1 MSFKSEASKV
11 KANIAAGNYKEKTD
25 VFAGFFDELTYGIK
39 KQDEAKRQE
48 DLEKRREKRITD
60 REILKEQKKADALEK
75 EQNRLAN
82 FYFKSNPNV
91 QPTTANRSKLVG
103 VIKSGNYDNLADLE
117 SYMSSRTTYVP
128 GVSPAQDVAP
138 GEVPFDMLDKV
149 GENVQTQA
157 IIDNEKSD
165 GSIEFT
171 GKKPADISEF
181 FSGIKTDKDLNAKIS
196 QINAMPNG
204 ALKDRYLK
212 ELNTI
217 KAEGRFE
224 DKSKDDPFRN
234 TDGSFK
240 TSAEIQII
248 GRNSKDPEIKKRAL
262 ALTSTSVDPT
272 TMSRD
277 VLVSKIALMKS
288 EQATEEALRPF
299 TIALEA
305 KNALKDADGA
315 TTTDYTTMSAVN
327 LNSVIKDMEREN
339 SLNPLAPPHSTEEIS
354 RLKSILEGKEDYTE
368 EDADPLP
375 YMVNTITSGNI
386 ADFTANVEADL
397 GKLNTI
403 ADEDLNEQQ
412 LLQKITLLKRQE
424 IIKKTSESFK
434 KKTENNDLKLT
445 DQIGFVTVKSLDDD
459 GNEIPDSNV
468 ELYLTMTEDGRFY
481 DTETGKYYKP
491 NEIVSVSP
499 SQQEIKD
506 SVSAA
511 NQLNKTFTQPLLDL
525 RTSSTTVIET
535 ALALDKFVQE
545 NPQILTTIGG
555 AGSELV
561 IKIGK
566 EIESLVDLLSG
577 QDLSTREFE
586 TRYNEELQNIANR
599 AVGEFEAG
607 TPVADNAAAFS
618 QWTALNY
625 RHAFAF
631 AKLAL
636 DSSGQALSNYDFKN
650 ALTINNVGSTYETYT
665 GNLRTQTGL
674 VVSTANKKYDE
685 KLTNNPQHLLAM
697 KLRPYKEV
705 FENTNLD
712 VGIEEYL
719 VQKNPTASLWL
730 NTEAQARNIV
740 NSANAAAE
748 ETGEGLNSFF
758 NNQKS
763 MSQSQAV
770 YNDILSFTDATKR
783 ENFFKSFYELRAKR
797 IFGTNYTQE
806 ELSQIKTMFEAKF
819 GGAN

>member
-48 DLEKRREKRITD
+48 ELEKKREQRIND
-60 REILKEQKKADALEK
+60 REILKEQKKADAIEK
-75 EQNRLAN
+75 EYNRLAN

-91 QPTTANRSKLVG
+91 QPTSANRSKIVG

-117 SYMSSRTTYVP
+117 SYMSSRTTYIP

-138 GEVPFDMLDKV
+138 GEVPFDMLDTV
-149 GENVQTQA
+149 GENAQTQD
-157 IIDNEKSD
+157 IINNKPSD

-181 FSGIKTDKDLNAKIS
+181 FKGIKNEQDLNAKIS

-204 ALKDRYLK
+204 ALKDRYLA
-212 ELNTI
+212 ELSNI
-217 KAEGRFE
+217 KDEGRFE
-224 DKSKDDPFRN
+224 DKSEDDIFRN

-248 GRNSKDPEIKKRAL
+248 GRNSKDPEIKNRAL
-262 ALTSTSVDPT
+262 ALTSTSIDPAS
-272 TMSRD
+272 MSRD
-277 VLVSKIALMKS
+277 DLVSKIALMKS

-305 KNALKDADGA
+305 KNALRTSDGA
-315 TTTDYTTMSAVN
+315 TETNYTTMSAVN

-339 SLNPLAPPHSTEEIS
+339 SLNALEPPHSTVEID
-354 RLKSILEGKEDYTE
+354 RLKSILESKEDYPE
-368 EDADPLP
+368 VDADPLP

-397 GKLNTI
+397 SKLNAI

-412 LLQKITLLKRQE
+412 LLQKITLLNRQA
-424 IIKKTSESFK
+424 IINKTSESFK
-434 KKTENNDLKLT
+434 KKTENKDLNLT
-445 DQIGFVTVKSLDDD
+445 DQIGFVTVKSVDKD

-468 ELYLTMTEDGRFY
+468 ELYLTMTKDGLYY
-481 DTETGKYYKP
+481 DPETGKSYSTD
-491 NEIVSVSP
+491 EIVSVSP
-499 SQQEIKD
+499 TQEEIKD
-506 SVSAA
+506 SVNAA

-535 ALALDKFVQE
+535 ALALDKFVQD

-561 IKIGK
+561 IKIGE
-566 EIESLVDLLSG
+566 EIKSLVDLLSS

-586 TRYNEELQNIANR
+586 TRYNEELENIANK
-599 AVGEFEAG
+599 AVGEFESG

-650 ALTINNVGSTYETYT
+650 ALTINNVGSTYQTYT
-665 GNLRTQTGL
+665 KNIRTQTGL
-674 VVSTANKKYDE
+674 VVSTANKKYNE
-685 KLTNNPQHLLAM
+685 KLKNNPQHLLAM
-697 KLRPYKEV
+697 KYRPYKEV
-705 FENTNLD
+705 FEETNLD
-712 VGIEEYL
+712 LGIDEYL
-719 VQKNPTASLWL
+719 LQNNPVASSWLASEPVSSIGGGSASSSVAEQGSGINTYMNDPELMSLSQGTYEGIMEITNPEQKNRYFKKYYE
-730 NTEAQARNIV
+730 NR
-740 NSANAAAE
+740 AAA
-748 ETGEGLNSFF
+748 
-758 NNQKS
+758 
-763 MSQSQAV
+763 
-770 YNDILSFTDATKR
+770 
-783 ENFFKSFYELRAKR
+783 
-797 IFGTNYTQE
+797 IFGTNYTPEQ
-806 ELSQIKTMFEAKF
+806 LSQIKTIFDAKF

>member
-48 DLEKRREKRITD
+48 DLEKKRESRINA
-60 REILKEQKKADALEK
+60 REILKEQKKADEIEK

-103 VIKSGNYDNLADLE
+103 VIKSGNYNNLADLE
-117 SYMSSRTTYVP
+117 SYMSSRTTYIP

-138 GEVPFDMLDKV
+138 GEVPFDMLDTV
-149 GENVQTQA
+149 GENAQTQD
-157 IIDNEKSD
+157 IINNKPSD

-181 FSGIKTDKDLNAKIS
+181 FKGIKTEQDLNAKIS

-204 ALKDRYLK
+204 ALKDQYLA
-212 ELNTI
+212 ELSNI
-217 KAEGRFE
+217 KNEGRFE
-224 DKSKDDPFRN
+224 DKSGDDIFRN
-234 TDGSFK
+234 SDGSFK

-248 GRNSKDPEIKKRAL
+248 GRDSKDPEIKKRAL
-262 ALTSTSVDPT
+262 ALTSTSIDPAL
-272 TMSRD
+272 MSRD
-277 VLVSKIALMKS
+277 DLVSKIALMKS
-288 EQATEEALRPF
+288 EQASEEALRPF

-305 KNALKDADGA
+305 KNALSDSDGA
-315 TTTDYTTMSAVN
+315 TETNYTTMSAVN

-339 SLNPLAPPHSTEEIS
+339 SLNALEPPHSTAEID

-368 EDADPLP
+368 VDADPLP
-375 YMVNTITSGNI
+375 YMVNTITTGNI
-386 ADFTANVEADL
+386 ADFTANVETEL
-397 GKLNTI
+397 GKLNAI
-403 ADEDLNEQQ
+403 ADEDLNEEQ
-412 LLQKITLLKRQE
+412 LLQKITLLNRQA
-424 IIKKTSESFK
+424 IINKTSESFK
-434 KKTENNDLKLT
+434 KKTENNDLNLT

-468 ELYLTMTEDGRFY
+468 ELYLTMTDDGRFY
-481 DTETGKYYKP
+481 DTETGKYYSTD
-491 NEIVSVSP
+491 EIVSQSP
-499 SQQEIKD
+499 TQEEFKNSI
-506 SVSAA
+506 SAA

-535 ALALDKFVQE
+535 ALALDKFVQD

-561 IKIGK
+561 IKIGQ
-566 EIESLVDLLSG
+566 EIDALVDLLSG
-577 QDLSTREFE
+577 QDLSTSEFE
-586 TRYNEELQNIANR
+586 TRYNERVQQIANK
-599 AVGEFEAG
+599 AVGEYTSG

-650 ALTINNVGSTYETYT
+650 ALTINNVGSTYQTYT
-665 GNLRTQTGL
+665 KNIRTQTGL
-674 VVSTANKKYDE
+674 VVSTANKKYNE
-685 KLTNNPQHLLAM
+685 KLKNNPQHLLAM
-697 KLRPYKEV
+697 NLRPYKTA
-705 FENTNLD
+705 FEATNLD
-712 VGIEEYL
+712 VGIDEYL
-719 VQKNPTASLWL
+719 VQNNPVASSWL
-730 NTEAQARNIV
+730 ASEPVPINGGGSASSSVEQKGVGV
-740 NSANAAAE
+740 NSY
-748 ETGEGLNSFF
+748 F
-758 NNQKS
+758 NNSAS
-763 MSQSQAV
+763 MERSQAV
-770 YNDILSFTDATKR
+770 YNDILSFTDATQR
-783 ENFFKSFYELRAKR
+783 EKFFKSFYELRAK
-797 IFGTNYTQE
+797 IMFGTNYTPEQ
-806 ELSQIKTMFEAKF
+806 LSQTKTMFDAKF

>member
-48 DLEKRREKRITD
+48 DLEKKRESRINA
-60 REILKEQKKADALEK
+60 REILKEQKKADEIEK

-103 VIKSGNYDNLADLE
+103 VIKSGNYNNLADLE
-117 SYMSSRTTYVP
+117 SYMSSRTTYIP

-138 GEVPFDMLDKV
+138 GEVPFDMLDTV
-149 GENVQTQA
+149 GENAQTQD
-157 IIDNEKSD
+157 IINNKPSD

-181 FSGIKTDKDLNAKIS
+181 FKGIKTEQDLNAKIS

-204 ALKDRYLK
+204 ALKDQYLA
-212 ELNTI
+212 ELSNI
-217 KAEGRFE
+217 KNEGRFE
-224 DKSKDDPFRN
+224 DKSGDDIFRN
-234 TDGSFK
+234 SDGSFK

-248 GRNSKDPEIKKRAL
+248 GRDSKDPEIKKRAL
-262 ALTSTSVDPT
+262 ALTSTSIDPAL
-272 TMSRD
+272 MSRD
-277 VLVSKIALMKS
+277 DLVSKIALMKS
-288 EQATEEALRPF
+288 EQASEEALRPF

-305 KNALKDADGA
+305 KNALRTSDGA
-315 TTTDYTTMSAVN
+315 TETNYTTMSAVN

-339 SLNPLAPPHSTEEIS
+339 SLNALEPPHSTAEID

-368 EDADPLP
+368 VDADPLP
-375 YMVNTITSGNI
+375 YMVNTITTGNI
-386 ADFTANVEADL
+386 ADFTANVETEL
-397 GKLNTI
+397 GKLNAI
-403 ADEDLNEQQ
+403 ADEDLNEEQ
-412 LLQKITLLKRQE
+412 LLQKITLLNRQA
-424 IIKKTSESFK
+424 IINKTSESFK
-434 KKTENNDLKLT
+434 KKTENNDLNLT

-468 ELYLTMTEDGRFY
+468 ELYLTMTDDGRFY
-481 DTETGKYYKP
+481 DTETGKYYSTD
-491 NEIVSVSP
+491 EIVSQSP
-499 SQQEIKD
+499 TQEEFKNSI
-506 SVSAA
+506 SAA

-535 ALALDKFVQE
+535 ALALDKFVQD

-561 IKIGK
+561 IKIGQ
-566 EIESLVDLLSG
+566 EIDALVDLLSG
-577 QDLSTREFE
+577 QDLSTSEFE
-586 TRYNEELQNIANR
+586 TRYNERVQQIANK
-599 AVGEFEAG
+599 AVGEYTSG

-650 ALTINNVGSTYETYT
+650 ALTINNVGSTYQTYT
-665 GNLRTQTGL
+665 KNIRTQTGL
-674 VVSTANKKYDE
+674 VVSTANKKYNE
-685 KLTNNPQHLLAM
+685 KLKNNPQHLLAM
-697 KLRPYKEV
+697 NLRPYKTA
-705 FENTNLD
+705 FEATNLD
-712 VGIEEYL
+712 VGIDEYL
-719 VQKNPTASLWL
+719 VQNNPVASSWL
-730 NTEAQARNIV
+730 ASEPVPINGGGSASSSVEQKGVGV
-740 NSANAAAE
+740 NSY
-748 ETGEGLNSFF
+748 F
-758 NNQKS
+758 NNSAS
-763 MSQSQAV
+763 MERSQAV
-770 YNDILSFTDATKR
+770 YNDILSFTDATQR
-783 ENFFKSFYELRAKR
+783 EKFFKSFYELRAK
-797 IFGTNYTQE
+797 IMFGTNYTPEQ
-806 ELSQIKTMFEAKF
+806 LSQTKTMFDAKF

>member
-25 VFAGFFDELTYGIK
+25 VFAGFFDELTYGLK

-48 DLEKRREKRITD
+48 ELEKKREKRIND
-60 REILKEQKKADALEK
+60 REILKEQKKADAVEK

-117 SYMSSRTTYVP
+117 SYMSSRTTYTP

-138 GEVPFDMLDKV
+138 GEVPFDMLNKA
-149 GENVQTQA
+149 GENAQTQA
-157 IIDNEKSD
+157 IIDNVESD

-181 FSGIKTDKDLNAKIS
+181 FKGIKNKQDLNAKIS

-204 ALKDRYLK
+204 ASKDLYLA
-212 ELNTI
+212 ELSRI

-248 GRNSKDPEIKKRAL
+248 GRNSDDSEIKARAV
-262 ALTSTSVDPT
+262 ALTSTSVDPA
-272 TMSRD
+272 TMGRD
-277 VLVSKIALMKS
+277 DLVSKIAIMKS
-288 EQATEEALRPF
+288 EQATEEALAPF
-299 TIALEA
+299 KIALEE
-305 KNALKDADGA
+305 KNALRAKDGA
-315 TTTDYTTMSAVN
+315 TTKDYTTMSDDD
-327 LNSVIKDMEREN
+327 LNAVIKDMEREN
-339 SLNPLAPPHSTEEIS
+339 SLNALAPPHSTEEID
-354 RLKSILEGKEDYTE
+354 RLKSILKSKQDFNEV
-368 EDADPLP
+368 DAEPLP

-386 ADFTANVEADL
+386 ADFTANVETDL
-397 GKLNTI
+397 GKLNAI
-403 ADEDLNEQQ
+403 PDEELNEEQ
-412 LLQKITLLKRQE
+412 LLQKITLLNRQA
-424 IIKKTSESFK
+424 IIKKTRDSFEK
-434 KKTENNDLKLT
+434 KKENNDLNLT
-445 DQIGFVTVKSLDDD
+445 DQIGFVIVKSLDDD

-468 ELYLTMTEDGRFY
+468 ELYLTMTDDGRFY
-481 DTETGKYYKP
+481 DTETGKYYKT
-491 NEIVSVSP
+491 NEIVSKSP
-499 SQQEIKD
+499 TQEEIKD

-511 NQLNKTFTQPLLDL
+511 NQLAKTFTQPLLDL

-586 TRYNEELQNIANR
+586 TRYNAELQNIANR
-599 AVGEFEAG
+599 AVGEFESG

-674 VVSTANKKYDE
+674 VVSTANKKYNE

-705 FENTNLD
+705 FEATNLN
-712 VGIEEYL
+712 VGIEDYL
-719 VQKNPTASLWL
+719 VQTNPTASSWL
-730 NTEAQARNIV
+730 ASEPVSINGGG
-740 NSANAAAE
+740 SASLGTE
-748 ETGEGLNSFF
+748 ETGIGVNSFF
-758 NNQKS
+758 NNEGEIKHSQKI
-763 MSQSQAV
+763 
-770 YNDILSFTDATKR
+770 YKGILELPDATKR
-783 ENFFKSFYELRAKR
+783 ESFFENFYKLRAIK

-806 ELSQIKTMFEAKF
+806 QLSQAKTILDKRF
-819 GGAN
+819 GGDN

>member
-48 DLEKRREKRITD
+48 DLEKKRENRINA
-60 REILKEQKKADALEK
+60 REILKEQKKADAIEK

-103 VIKSGNYDNLADLE
+103 VIKSGNYNNLADLE
-117 SYMSSRTTYVP
+117 SYMSSRTTYNP
-128 GVSPAQDVAP
+128 GTLPAQDVAP
-138 GEVPFDMLDKV
+138 GEVPFDMLDTA
-149 GENVQTQA
+149 GENAQTQE
-157 IIDNEKSD
+157 IINNKPSD

-181 FSGIKTDKDLNAKIS
+181 FKGIKNEQDLNAKIS

-204 ALKDRYLK
+204 ALKDRYLA
-212 ELNTI
+212 ELSNI
-217 KAEGRFE
+217 KDEGRFE
-224 DKSKDDPFRN
+224 DKSENDPFRN
-234 TDGSFK
+234 PNGSFK
-240 TSAEIQII
+240 TSAEIQIL

-262 ALTSTSVDPT
+262 ALTSTSIDPT
-272 TMSRD
+272 SMSRED
-277 VLVSKIALMKS
+277 LVSKIALMKS

-305 KNALKDADGA
+305 KNVLRDSDGA
-315 TTTDYTTMSAVN
+315 TETNYTTMSAID

-339 SLNPLAPPHSTEEIS
+339 SLNALAPPNSTAEID
-354 RLKSILEGKEDYTE
+354 RLKSILEGKKDYTE
-368 EDADPLP
+368 VDADPLP
-375 YMVNTITSGNI
+375 YMVNTITTGNI
-386 ADFTANVEADL
+386 ADFTANVETEL

-412 LLQKITLLKRQE
+412 LLQKITLLNRQA
-424 IIKKTSESFK
+424 IINKTSESFK
-434 KKTENNDLKLT
+434 KKTENNDLNLT

-468 ELYLTMTEDGRFY
+468 ELYLTMTDDGRFY
-481 DTETGKYYKP
+481 DTETGKYYSTD
-491 NEIVSVSP
+491 EIVSQSP
-499 SQQEIKD
+499 TQEEYKNSI
-506 SVSAA
+506 SAA

-535 ALALDKFVQE
+535 ALALDEFVRD

-561 IKIGK
+561 IKIGQ
-566 EIESLVDLLSG
+566 EIDSLVDLLSG
-577 QDLSTREFE
+577 QDLSTSEFE
-586 TRYNEELQNIANR
+586 TRYNERVQQIADK
-599 AVGEFEAG
+599 AVGEYTSG

-650 ALTINNVGSTYETYT
+650 ALTINNVGSTYQTYT
-665 GNLRTQTGL
+665 KNIRTQTGL
-674 VVSTANKKYDE
+674 VVSTANKKYNE
-685 KLTNNPQHLLAM
+685 KLKNNPQHLLAM
-697 KLRPYKEV
+697 NLRPYKMA
-705 FENTNLD
+705 FEATNLD
-712 VGIEEYL
+712 IGIDEYL
-719 VQKNPTASLWL
+719 LQNNPVASSWL
-730 NTEAQARNIV
+730 ASEPVSINGGGSASSSVEQQGVGV
-740 NSANAAAE
+740 NSY
-748 ETGEGLNSFF
+748 F
-758 NNQKS
+758 NDSVS
-763 MSQSQAV
+763 MERSQAV
-770 YNDILSFTDATKR
+770 YNDILSFTDATQR
-783 ENFFKSFYELRAKR
+783 ESFFKSFYELRAK
-797 IFGTNYTQE
+797 IMFGTNYTPEQ
-806 ELSQIKTMFEAKF
+806 LSQTKTMFDVKF